1 MTRLTDRPVPEGGTP
16 TAQLDEIDKILIAE
30 LQRDGRASFAS
41 LGRTVGLSPAAT
53 RVRVNRL
60 LDLRIIEIVA
70 VTNPL
75 ALGFDTMALLGIQA
89 EGDLRAVAAAIDPLP
104 EVSYVVLTAGRYDLL
119 VEIVCA
125 EAADLLPFV
134 NDRIR
139 TIDGVGRVEI
149 FTYLELEK
157 ETHTWGVR

>member
-1 MTRLTDRPVPEGGTP
+1 MTRMADLSLPGPRNATP
-16 TAQLDEIDKILIAE
+16 QLDEIDKVLIAE
-30 LQRDGRASFAS
+30 LQRDGRASFAA
-41 LGRTVGLSPAAT
+41 LGRAVGLSPAAT

-75 ALGFDTMALLGIQA
+75 ALGFDTMALLGIEA
-89 EGDLRAVAAAIDPLP
+89 DGDLHDVAAAIDPLP

-125 EAADLLPFV
+125 EAKDLLPFV

-139 TIDGVGRVEI
+139 SVDGVGRVEI

>member
-89 EGDLRAVAAAIDPLP
+89 EGDLRAVAA
-104 EVSYVVLTAGRYDLL
+104 
-119 VEIVCA
+119 
-125 EAADLLPFV
+125 V
-134 NDRIR
+134 N
-139 TIDGVGRVEI
+139 T
-149 FTYLELEK
+149 T
-157 ETHTWGVR
+157 

>member
-1 MTRLTDRPVPEGGTP
+1 M
-16 TAQLDEIDKILIAE
+16 
-30 LQRDGRASFAS
+30 
-41 LGRTVGLSPAAT
+41 
-53 RVRVNRL
+53 
-60 LDLRIIEIVA
+60 
-70 VTNPL
+70 
-75 ALGFDTMALLGIQA
+75 
-89 EGDLRAVAAAIDPLP
+89 
-104 EVSYVVLTAGRYDLL
+104 VLTAGRYDLL